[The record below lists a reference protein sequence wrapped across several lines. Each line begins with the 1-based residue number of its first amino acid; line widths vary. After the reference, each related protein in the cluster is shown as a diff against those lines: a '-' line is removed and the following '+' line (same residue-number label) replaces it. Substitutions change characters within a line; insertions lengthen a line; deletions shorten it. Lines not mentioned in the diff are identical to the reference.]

1 MYGHVKCLCL
11 LATPTI
17 KKKKKRLVFF
27 LPLSKNVIGKKI
39 KLNESL

>member
-17 KKKKKRLVFF
+17 KKKKRLVFF
-27 LPLSKNVIGKKI
+27 FPLSKNVLGEKI